1 MHPTLLI
8 IDDEPEL
15 LESLSR
21 LFKKEGYDYLTA
33 TSGEEGLDIIR
44 AHNPSL
50 VLTDLMMPGM
60 SGIELMKA
68 ARTIG
73 FDADFIL
80 MTAYGT
86 VETAVEAMKE
96 GAYDFITKPYK
107 KATLIRTVER
117 ALEKQSL
124 VAENKRLRNEID
136 RLHHG
141 GGSSILGS
149 SPAMRACLKIV
160 EQAAPSSATVLLLG
174 DSGTGKELFATELQR
189 RSPRANKPFVAI
201 NCAALPET
209 ILEAELFGY
218 EKGAFTGAVAQR
230 KGRFEA
236 ANGGTMFLDEIADM
250 SPALQAKLLRVLENG
265 TFERL
270 GSNKTIS
277 VDVRIIAA
285 TNRDLKTMVEEGSFR
300 EDLFYRLNVIM
311 IRIPPLRDRREDI
324 PILATTFCSKYA
336 ERHNKS
342 VESISH
348 ETIRLLAAQNWPG
361 NVRELEKTIERAV
374 VLSDH
379 AELNESD
386 FPELSMPVDGGE
398 SSVISNGDYL
408 KIPFGAP
415 MVEVEDQIIA
425 ETLKRSGGD
434 KQMTAN
440 ILGISVRTIY
450 RRLED
455 TGK

>member
-8 IDDEPEL
+8 VDDEPEL

-21 LFKKEGYDYLTA
+21 LFKKEGYDYLSA
-33 TSGEEGLDIIR
+33 TTGEEGLDAIR
-44 AHNPSL
+44 AHSPSL

-73 FDADFIL
+73 YDADFIL

-107 KATLIRTVER
+107 KATLLRTVER

-124 VAENKRLRNEID
+124 IAENRRLRSEID

-141 GGSSILGS
+141 GGSTILGS
-149 SPAMRACLKIV
+149 SPTMRASLKIV

-174 DSGTGKELFATELQR
+174 ESGTGKELFATEIQR
-189 RSPRANKPFVAI
+189 RSPRAENALVAV

-236 ANGGTMFLDEIADM
+236 AHGGTMFLDEIADM

-270 GSNKTIS
+270 GSNRTIS

-300 EDLFYRLNVIM
+300 EDLYYRLNVIT

-324 PILATTFCSKYA
+324 PILAAAFCSKYSR
-336 ERHNKS
+336 RHNKA
-342 VESISH
+342 VEGISP
-348 ETIRLLAAQNWPG
+348 EAVRLLAGQQWPG

-379 AELNESD
+379 ALLDESD
-386 FPELSMPVDGGE
+386 FPELEPVTADVAGTQNV
-398 SSVISNGDYL
+398 SGDYFR
-408 KIPFGAP
+408 IPFGAP
-415 MVEVEDQIIA
+415 MVDAEDFIIA
-425 ETLKRSGGD
+425 ETLKRTGGD
-434 KQMTAN
+434 KQMAAN

-455 TGK
+455 AEK